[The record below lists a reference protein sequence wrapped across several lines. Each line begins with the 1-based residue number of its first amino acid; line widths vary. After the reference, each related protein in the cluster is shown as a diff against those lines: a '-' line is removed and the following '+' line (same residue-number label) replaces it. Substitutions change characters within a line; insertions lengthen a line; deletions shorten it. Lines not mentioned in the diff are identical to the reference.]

1 MIRGSTGE
9 RSAAARKSSRFWTRW
24 FAAGCA
30 ALLILGLAVRLPYL
44 AGAGFP
50 LNDGGLPTV
59 MMQDLRANDFIL
71 PVLTSYNSDQIPF
84 VYPPLAVYMGA
95 AIETLGGL
103 SAKDVLLWLPLILSL
118 LCLPAMALLGRSVLD
133 SPAAGLWAGA
143 AFALLPSAYIWQIMG
158 AGLMRS
164 AGFLFGILT
173 LWQAH
178 EILRTGRRQTW
189 RMAST
194 GILAA
199 LTLLSHPALPIPIVT
214 GIALMWVA
222 ESREVGSLIELT
234 GAAAVALV
242 VTSPWWALVLW
253 RFGTAPWAAAAT
265 TTGSGGLLGDP
276 SVLLHF
282 SGEASPTV
290 FMVLGVLGSVAALV
304 SRKWFLPAW
313 LVGLFVVDPHG
324 AIGSACLPLALLVGL
339 ARISHTLP
347 AAAADAPAG
356 TAFLA
361 AAPPATCFEHA
372 SAQPGS
378 KHHADRRLRA
388 LATEVCE
395 ICGLAM
401 VQVVLPGLFS
411 TVESSQPVESGLD
424 SRGDVEPA
432 IATVPRAQFAVVLVA
447 VAILGIG
454 LLGNAWLRTDGWTPL
469 HPLPSADREAMAWIA
484 THTPSTSAFVALG
497 PALHWYDDSVG
508 EWFPALAE
516 RRCLTTVQG
525 TEWLPGGVWQ
535 RRREARKKLIETAWS
550 SAEAFRAFVVRELGD
565 FRGVYLSRQALRGN
579 PRLDHLA
586 RLISLSPGSRLV
598 FSGRGGVV
606 FLMQEEN
613 PGRP

>member
-9 RSAAARKSSRFWTRW
+9 RSAAARKSSRLWTRW

-339 ARISHTLP
+339 A
-347 AAAADAPAG
+347 
-356 TAFLA
+356 
-361 AAPPATCFEHA
+361 
-372 SAQPGS
+372 
-378 KHHADRRLRA
+378 
-388 LATEVCE
+388 
-395 ICGLAM
+395 M

-411 TVESSQPVESGLD
+411 TVESSQPVESGVD